1 MQFYQVQFRA
11 VAFVLAE
18 TIFRKTRAEVAHN
31 RIASDFR
38 DHRRRGD
45 AEAVA
50 IAIDDRGLGEGK
62 GKDRQAVDENV
73 LRLKGEGGDG
83 RPHRL
88 VGRAQ
93 DIDRVDLDR
102 INDPYRPCDSRV
114 GDEFAID
121 FFALLRQKL
130 FRIVQLPVPEF
141 FRENNRGGYDRPR
154 ERATSRFVDPCDGR
168 NTERPQFAFMPEAA
182 TPIHRRKLLKV

>member
-18 TIFRKTRAEVAHN
+18 TIFRKTGAEVAHN

-38 DHRRRGD
+38 DHRGRRD

-50 IAIDDRGLGEGK
+50 IAIDDCGLRERK

-73 LRLKGEGGDG
+73 LRLKSEGGDG
-83 RPHRL
+83 RAHRL

-93 DIDRVDLDR
+93 DVDRVDLDR
-102 INDPYRPCDSRV
+102 IDDADRPRDGGVR
-114 GDEFAID
+114 DEFAIN
-121 FFALLRQKL
+121 FLALLRQKL
-130 FRIVQLPVPEF
+130 FRIVQLPVLEL
-141 FRENNRGGYDRPR
+141 FRKNNRCGYDW
-154 ERATSRFVDPCDGR
+154 SR
-168 NTERPQFAFMPEAA
+168 
-182 TPIHRRKLLKV
+182 

>member
-18 TIFRKTRAEVAHN
+18 TIFRKMRAEVAHN

-38 DHRRRGD
+38 DHGRRRN

-50 IAIDDRGLGEGK
+50 IAIDDRRLRQRK

-83 RPHRL
+83 RAHRL

-93 DIDRVDLDR
+93 DIDRVDLDG
-102 INDPYRPCDSRV
+102 IDDADRPCDGAVRN
-114 GDEFAID
+114 EIAID
-121 FFALLRQKL
+121 FFAFLRQKL
-130 FRIVQLPVPEF
+130 FRIVQFPVPKF
-141 FRENNRGGYDRPR
+141 FRENNRSGYDRSR
-154 ERATSRFVDPCDGR
+154 ERATSRFVDTGDGGD
-168 NTERPQFAFMPEAA
+168 TERAQFAFMSEPTA
-182 TPIHRRKLLKV
+182 TVHRHAR

>member
-38 DHRRRGD
+38 DHGGRRD

-50 IAIDDRGLGEGK
+50 IAIDDRGLRQRK
-62 GKDRQAVDENV
+62 GKHRQAIDENV
-73 LRLKGEGGDG
+73 LRLKGEGGN
-83 RPHRL
+83 RRAHRFM
-88 VGRAQ
+88 GRAQ
-93 DIDRVDLDR
+93 DVDHVDLDG
-102 INDPYRPCDSRV
+102 IDDADRPRDGAVR
-114 GDEFAID
+114 DEIAID
-121 FFALLRQKL
+121 FFAFLRQKL

-141 FRENNRGGYDRPR
+141 LRENNRSGYDW
-154 ERATSRFVDPCDGR
+154 SR
-168 NTERPQFAFMPEAA
+168 
-182 TPIHRRKLLKV
+182 